1 MKKRKNSF
9 LVWLLAAVL
18 AIGMLPASALPS
30 FADEPVNVAT
40 WMELK
45 AALESDGDKTVK
57 LTADVVHY
65 DKITISGNKILEL
78 NGHKIR
84 LKNKGRI
91 CVPAGAHL
99 KVDGKVNGSEITSS
113 DGLDLFCMEDGSL
126 TIDEGRY
133 TVFTVS
139 SSVVYIGKGT
149 AGGRIEINGGYF
161 QGPFDVIHSE
171 SEQDLDPPEIVINGG
186 TFVVVAVVW
195 KSKDVTEGTVN
206 GGTFY
211 SSAGESVFDFGN
223 TIADQIGRASCRE
236 RV

>member
-1 MKKRKNSF
+1 MLRCSALFICKGGELMKKKKNSF

-18 AIGMLPASALPS
+18 AIGMLPASALPL

-139 SSVVYIGKGT
+139 SSVVYIAT
-149 AGGRIEINGGYF
+149 T
-161 QGPFDVIHSE
+161 SC
-171 SEQDLDPPEIVINGG
+171 
-186 TFVVVAVVW
+186 
-195 KSKDVTEGTVN
+195 
-206 GGTFY
+206 
-211 SSAGESVFDFGN
+211 SSARPGPARPCSPS
-223 TIADQIGRASCRE
+223 ACPRSCR
-236 RV
+236 RWAPPTP

>member
-1 MKKRKNSF
+1 MKKKKNSF

-18 AIGMLPASALPS
+18 AIGMLPASALPL

-133 TVFTVS
+133 IVS
-139 SSVVYIGKGT
+139 SPSTFNIVWIHDTIASLSGCCCFCRK
-149 AGGRIEINGGYF
+149 
-161 QGPFDVIHSE
+161 PFSDIRLSE
-171 SEQDLDPPEIVINGG
+171 SCLDLR
-186 TFVVVAVVW
+186 
-195 KSKDVTEGTVN
+195 S
-206 GGTFY
+206 
-211 SSAGESVFDFGN
+211 
-223 TIADQIGRASCRE
+223 
-236 RV
+236 